1 MADEIDPESKTEE
14 ASPKRREDAR
24 RQGQIPFSSE
34 LVGATTLLA
43 GVVGLANFGAPLGAA
58 MLGIFRHDLP
68 RIVHA
73 EFETAD
79 VQFLFTRTTITI
91 LVALLP
97 ILGAMVAGGFAA
109 SVIQAGFQITPERL
123 EWKLDRLNPVTGFS
137 RLVSFSSAMKGFL
150 AVLKVVAVATVAY
163 VVVTGRASVISG
175 LSRDRVDGA
184 AFSAWVVITRLA
196 IALAAAAFVI
206 SLIDTIYQRRK
217 FEIELRMSK
226 QEVKEELKES
236 EGDPLLKGRMRQL
249 ARERAR
255 RKMLAE
261 VPKATVVITNPTHY
275 AVALR
280 YEAET
285 DLAPV
290 LVAKGTGAV
299 AETIMRLAR
308 AHGIPLVERPPLAR
322 ALHAGV
328 REGQPIPAVLF
339 RAVAE
344 LIAFVYRLRGITN
357 SVPR

>member
-1 MADEIDPESKTEE
+1 VADDIDPESKTED

-43 GVVGLANFGAPLGAA
+43 GVVALANFGAPLGGA
-58 MLGIFRHDLP
+58 MLGIFRDDLP
-68 RIVHA
+68 RIAHGQFTA
-73 EFETAD
+73 AD
-79 VQFLFTRTTITI
+79 VQTLFTRIVVAV

-97 ILGAMVAGGFAA
+97 VLGAMVAGGVAA
-109 SVIQAGFQITPERL
+109 SVVQAGFQITPERL
-123 EWKLDRLNPVTGFS
+123 EWKLDRLDPVAGFG
-137 RLVSFSSAMKGFL
+137 RLFSFGSVMKGLL
-150 AVLKVVAVATVAY
+150 AVMKVVAVAAVAY
-163 VVVTGRASVISG
+163 VIVTGRAGVIAG
-175 LSRDRVDGA
+175 LARDTVGGA
-184 AFSAWVVITRLA
+184 AFASWTVVTKLA
-196 IALAAAAFVI
+196 VALAAAAFLI
-206 SLIDTIYQRRK
+206 SLVDTVYQRRK
-217 FEIELRMSK
+217 FENSLRMTK

-236 EGDPLLKGRMRQL
+236 EGDPQLKARMRQL
-249 ARERAR
+249 ARERAK

-280 YEAET
+280 YNAAT

-308 AHGIPLVERPPLAR
+308 THGVPLVERPPLAR

-344 LIAFVYRLRGITN
+344 LIAFVYRLRGLAN
-357 SVPR
+357 SAPR